1 MNRHILTTLVLSL
14 SLPTIVQAAPVQRVQ
29 NPIAGQYIVLIK
41 PDQVRG
47 PQDSAITAKSRP
59 SVAQFA
65 SNRAKKHG
73 AQVERVFET
82 VVRGFSAKMSP
93 SQAELLAADPA
104 ILLVE
109 EDQIMSINA
118 TQANA
123 TWGLDRIDQADLPL
137 STTYTY
143 NETASNV
150 HAYVLDTGIFFSH
163 AEFGGRAVPGFDSIG
178 DGRNGND
185 CNGHGTHVAG
195 TIGGSTYGVAKGVQ
209 LHAVRVLGCTGA
221 GTNAGVIAGVDWV
234 AANRQLPAVANMSLG
249 GGASTALDTA
259 VRNAIARGV
268 SFSVAAG
275 NNNANAC
282 NSSPARVTQAI
293 TVGASTATDARST
306 FSNFGTCLDLFAPGS
321 NITSAWFTSNT
332 ATNTIN
338 GTSMSSPHSA
348 GVAALYLSANPTKTP
363 AEVET
368 ALKGIAV
375 AKVTSA
381 GTGSPTLLLQSLFPT
396 TGPRPTIPL
405 NNGDTVSNITDTANG
420 DRLYT
425 ITVPSGATNLNINS
439 SSGTGNADLYVRLG
453 SAPQL
458 TTFDCQSTG
467 ASNAESCS
475 FATPTAGVY
484 YAMLHATADYSG
496 ASLNVSYTPSTAAN
510 QAPVSNFTTAVT
522 GLSVQFTDTSSDSD
536 GTITG
541 WLWNFGDGSSSIL
554 QNPSRTYAASGSYN
568 VTLIASD
575 NSGASS
581 TRSSTV
587 TVTSGQAGGQPC
599 TTCESYTGTLSAG
612 QTVYQPNGASYV
624 SNVNGV
630 HEAWLEGAAG
640 TNFNLTLYRQGRH
653 NRWTAVATSA
663 GTTSSEHIVY
673 NGTPGTYRWGLN
685 SASGSGAF
693 NFWMIRP

>member
-1 MNRHILTTLVLSL
+1 MTTRLFTIFIFSLTFSATL
-14 SLPTIVQAAPVQRVQ
+14 QAAPLQHVK
-29 NPIAGQYIVLIK
+29 NPIANQYIVLIK

-47 PQDSAITAKSRP
+47 PLDVSAAARSRP

-65 SNRAKKHG
+65 NGRARTHG
-73 AQVERVFET
+73 AQVQRVFET
-82 VVRGFSAKMSP
+82 AVRGFSARMSA

-109 EDQIMSINA
+109 EDQIMSIDA

-123 TWGLDRIDQADLPL
+123 TWGLDRVDQANLPL

-150 HAYVLDTGIFFSH
+150 NAYVLDTGIFFTH
-163 AEFGGRAVPGFDSIG
+163 AEFGGRAVPGFDNVG

-185 CNGHGTHVAG
+185 CNGHGTHVSGA
-195 TIGGSTYGVAKGVQ
+195 IGGSTYGIAKNVR
-209 LHAVRVLGCTGA
+209 LHAVRVLGCTGS
-221 GTNAGVIAGVDWV
+221 GTNSGVIAGVDWI

-259 VRNAIARGV
+259 VRNAISRGV

-282 NSSPARVTQAI
+282 NSSPARVAQAI
-293 TVGASTATDARST
+293 TVGASTATDVRAT
-306 FSNFGTCLDLFAPGS
+306 FSNFGTCLDLFAPGA

-332 ATNTIN
+332 ATNTIS
-338 GTSMSSPHSA
+338 GTSMSSPLTA

-381 GTGSPTLLLQSLFPT
+381 GTGSPTLLLQSLFAT
-396 TGPRPTIPL
+396 TGVRPTVPL
-405 NNGDTVSNITDTANG
+405 NNGNNVTNITDVAG
-420 DRLYT
+420 GGRLYT
-425 ITVPSGATNLNINS
+425 ITVPSGATNLSIS
-439 SSGTGNADLYVRLG
+439 SSGGTGNADLYVRLG

-458 TTFDCQSTG
+458 NTFDCQSAG
-467 ASNAESCS
+467 ASNIESCG

-496 ASLNVSYTPSTAAN
+496 VSLNVNYTPSTAAN
-510 QAPVSNFTTAVT
+510 QAPVANFTTAIT
-522 GLSVQFTDTSSDSD
+522 GLSVQFTDSSSDTD

-541 WLWNFGDGSSSIL
+541 WLWNFSDGSSSVL
-554 QNPSRTYAASGSYN
+554 QNPSHTYAASGSYT
-568 VTLIASD
+568 VTLIATD
-575 NSGASS
+575 NSGAGSTLSS
-581 TRSSTV
+581 IV
-587 TVTSGQAGGQPC
+587 TVSSGQTSQPC
-599 TTCESYTGTLSAG
+599 TACESYTGTLSAG
-612 QTVYQPNGASYV
+612 QTVYQPNGGSYTSRV
-624 SNVNGV
+624 SGV
-630 HEAWLEGAAG
+630 HEAWLTGPAS
-640 TNFNLTLYRQGRH
+640 TNFNLTLYRLGSH
-653 NRWTAVATSA
+653 NRWSAVATSA
-663 GTTSSEHIVY
+663 GTTSSERILY
-673 NGTPGTYRWGLN
+673 NGTAGTYRWGLN

-693 NFWMIRP
+693 SFRMTRP